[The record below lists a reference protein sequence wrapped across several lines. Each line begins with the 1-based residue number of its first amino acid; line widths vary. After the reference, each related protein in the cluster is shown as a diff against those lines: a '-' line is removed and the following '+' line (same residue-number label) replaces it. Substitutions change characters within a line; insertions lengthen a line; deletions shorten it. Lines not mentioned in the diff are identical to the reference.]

1 MCEDAWAGS
10 GTNYEERMALAFTH
24 DVRAPRVV
32 FGSGAVQR
40 IGDEMDRLGAA
51 RVLLVC
57 TARRGD
63 AVERVLAAAGAR
75 VAGVFDG
82 ARMHVPADVADAALA
97 EARRVDADLCLAV
110 GGGSAIGTAKAVAL
124 RGGPGFLAVPTTYA
138 GSEMTAIWGM
148 TEGGRKTTGRDPRVL
163 ARTVVY
169 DPDLTA
175 SLPRSV
181 AGPSGM
187 NALAHCVE
195 ALYAPEISPATAS
208 MAEEGIRALAA
219 SLPAVARGGAGE
231 EAREG
236 ALYGAWLAGSALGA
250 AQMGL
255 HHRICH
261 ALGGSFGLPHA
272 ETHAVVLPHAAAF
285 NAPAAPA
292 ARARAARALG
302 ADDAAGA
309 LFDLGAALGCPSS
322 LREIG
327 LREDQLDEAAM
338 RVVETP
344 YPNPRPFDRASVRAL
359 LDDAWHGRRP
369 SSAASIERID

>member
-1 MCEDAWAGS
+1 MP
-10 GTNYEERMALAFTH
+10 LAFTH
-24 DVRAPRVV
+24 DVRSPRVV
-32 FGSGAVQR
+32 FGAGTIDR
-40 IGDEMDRLGAA
+40 IGDELDRLGAV
-51 RVLLVC
+51 RVLVIC
-57 TARRGD
+57 RPRRGE
-63 AVERVLAAAGAR
+63 AVERVLAAAGDR

-82 ARMHVPADVADAALA
+82 ARTHVPAAAADAALA
-97 EARRVDADLCLAV
+97 EARRVGADLCVAL

-148 TEGGRKTTGRDPRVL
+148 TEDGRKTTGRDPRVL
-163 ARTVVY
+163 ARTVIY

-175 SLPRSV
+175 SLTPSV

-195 ALYAPEISPATAS
+195 ALYAPDASPIARL
-208 MAEEGIRALAA
+208 MAEEGIRALASA
-219 SLPAVARGGAGE
+219 LPRVVPGGGA

-261 ALGGSFGLPHA
+261 ALGGLGLPHA

-285 NAPAAPA
+285 NAPAAPDA
-292 ARARAARALG
+292 MARAARALG
-302 ADDAAGA
+302 AEDVAGG
-309 LFDLGAALGCPSS
+309 LFDLGAALGCPAS

-327 LREDQLDEAAM
+327 MCAEDVDLAAE

-344 YPNPRPFDRASVRAL
+344 YPNPRPFDRESVRAL
-359 LDDAWHGRRP
+359 LEDAWHGRRP
-369 SSAASIERID
+369 SSTASIDRR